1 MTDDGVAWTAVAAA
15 DKLTD
20 GDIVPVVVD
29 GRELIVFRDGERIG
43 CVQRRCV
50 HQGSDLALG
59 IISRKH
65 LICPQHAWRF
75 STETGVHAES
85 AETCLAI
92 HDVRVVDGRIEVDPR
107 PRRLGK
113 VG

>member
-1 MTDDGVAWTAVAAA
+1 VTDRTWHPVANAA
-15 DKLTD
+15 DLGD
-20 GDIVPVVVD
+20 GDIVAVEAD
-29 GRELIVFRDGERIG
+29 GRQLVVFRDGERIG

-50 HQGSDLALG
+50 HQGSDLSLG
-59 IISRKH
+59 IISRHH

-85 AETCLAI
+85 PETCLAI
-92 HDVRVVDGRIEVDPR
+92 HDVRVVDGRIEVDPT